1 MDNSRSFAHKEISI
15 FCFSDDQSWR
25 KFSVYLSSRPML
37 HFKDQVSPACIE
49 EDLIFCFH
57 WGVSSRGGSSR
68 RAAGLQPSLKN
79 ASQRFRQAAK
89 LALSLDLV
97 TKISQHNHFR
107 YFRHRFCSTFPRN
120 PTKPMFRCFPTT
132 PLMRWRF
139 QHTCRWIWRFWGCL
153 RHNPKGKKPNNWLQ
167 KRGSISA
174 YRKAFLIF
182 WRWIF
187 KEKNGGNVIF
197 IVFTTWISWILN
209 VIIKFNNALTSTLAI
224 LAALDSNLVA
234 NLGLRKYNSSFIC
247 TSAAC
252 NSRLSWWAF

>member
-187 KEKNGGNVIF
+187 KEKTEEIWSWLFLLPEFLGY
-197 IVFTTWISWILN
+197 WIL
-209 VIIKFNNALTSTLAI
+209 
-224 LAALDSNLVA
+224 
-234 NLGLRKYNSSFIC
+234 
-247 TSAAC
+247 
-252 NSRLSWWAF
+252 